1 MKKAL
6 VFALSLMVVASTVL
20 AANFAPTLLKISASP
35 MIQYNFDGSTLDIP
49 VTVKGTPATALFLV
63 FTKDLAATMP
73 AIQNGYLGWHTVNM
87 IDTCIY
93 HSTGKMFDVGTNHI
107 MWDGKNQD
115 GKAVPKGVY
124 TYYVWGYD
132 SIDARILAS
141 PILTPNMGRNSN
153 FVTRDFQGKALPKPV
168 IYSSPMNNP
177 ANAAELN
184 ASMDKEGFMMRQKWT
199 MGSDPL
205 DATLVETSQ
214 WVTYATIC
222 SFTPSPYEADMFYDF
237 STDNNLLAHV
247 RKWNWVP
254 NGDASK
260 DEAWGDDGE
269 FKYAINTGQGW
280 WAQLQDMRYVG
291 GDLLAATQTDHS
303 GVSSESELVIVN
315 ATDGSE
321 EFRIDLSQ
329 WWVRI
334 SDGEAGGQQAS
345 GPNKFDVRGN
355 NVFLGAHSTC
365 ANQMIV
371 PTAGKEEEE
380 WNRWV
385 NMNGDYTGDHNFEP
399 DSARPWV
406 CHDYNVGPYKYQIK
420 SDANLFTAFPS
431 FDMGAVSFGLYAPDG
446 TGLSY
451 FAYSGETAAGKLSST
466 FLDDDTAYDGLYVD
480 HVSALGV
487 DSAWSGPA
495 GYHFVGHDSIKGVI
509 TNQVAVEE
517 APAAFAVAQNSPN
530 PFNPTTTISFAI
542 PEAGTVSI
550 TVFNVAGQK
559 VDTIANEF
567 MSTGSHS
574 VTWDAS
580 GHSAGVYFYT
590 VKTGSFSETMKMTLL
605 K

>member
-6 VFALSLMVVASTVL
+6 VFALSLMMVASTVF
-20 AANFAPTLLKISASP
+20 AANFVPTLLKISASP

-49 VTVKGTPATALFLV
+49 VTVKGTPATALLLV

-73 AIQNGYLGWHTVNM
+73 TVHNGYLGWHTVNK

-93 HSTGKMFDVGTNHI
+93 SSAGRMLDVGTNHI
-107 MWDGKNQD
+107 TWDGKNQD
-115 GKAVPKGVY
+115 GKAVPKGEY
-124 TYYVWGYD
+124 TYYIWGYD
-132 SIDARILAS
+132 SVNAKVFAA
-141 PILTPNMGRNSN
+141 PIPSSTMSGNS
-153 FVTRDFQGKALPKPV
+153 VIITRDYKGNSLPTPY
-168 IYSSPMNNP
+168 IYSAPMNNP
-177 ANAAELN
+177 ANAAEVNPTML
-184 ASMDKEGFMMRQKWT
+184 SEGYRMRNKWT
-199 MGSDPL
+199 LGNDPQ
-205 DATLVETSQ
+205 DATLVETTQ
-214 WVTYATIC
+214 WLAYGGNIC
-222 SFTPSPYEADMFYDF
+222 SFTPSPYESDMFYDL
-237 STDNNLLAHV
+237 STDDNLLGHI
-247 RKWNWVP
+247 RKWKWVP
-254 NGDASK
+254 NGNATK
-260 DEAWGDDGE
+260 DEDWGDDGE
-269 FKYAINTGQGW
+269 FRYTINTGQGW
-280 WAQLQDMRYVG
+280 WVSAQDMRYVG
-291 GDLLAATQTDHS
+291 GDFLAATQTDHS
-303 GVSSESELVIVN
+303 GSSTESELVIVN

-321 EFRIDLSQ
+321 EFRIDLAQ
-329 WWVRI
+329 WWVSI

-345 GPNKFDVRGN
+345 GPNKFDVVGDK
-355 NVFLGAHSTC
+355 VFLGAHSSC

-385 NMNGDYTGDHNFEP
+385 NMNGDYTGDHNFET
-399 DSARPWV
+399 DAARPWV

-420 SDANLFTAFPS
+420 ADSNLFSVFPS

-446 TGLSY
+446 TGLKY
-451 FAYSGETAAGKLSST
+451 FAYSGETAGGKQSST
-466 FLDDDTAYDGLYVD
+466 FLDDNTPYDGLYMD
-480 HVSALGV
+480 NTS
-487 DSAWSGPA
+487 SGGTWDGNN
-495 GYHFVGHDSIKGVI
+495 GYHFVAHDSIKGVI

-542 PEAGTVSI
+542 TEAGTVSI
-550 TVFNVAGQK
+550 DVFNVAGQK

-567 MSTGSHS
+567 MSVGSHS